1 MTSTARDILIT
12 LKESDEAADY
22 NEALRHLITVM
33 AAHPAATITDQES
46 WDDVPNEVIFAAD
59 LAIEIANEEALQAA
73 DLFKRQLK
81 QLGVSVISSWGE
93 DYEWE
98 VFLDRGYTRT
108 SSDCLIAGM
117 AAWELTEK
125 SVNV

>member
-1 MTSTARDILIT
+1 
-12 LKESDEAADY
+12 
-22 NEALRHLITVM
+22 M

-59 LAIEIANEEALQAA
+59 LAIEIANDDALRAA
-73 DLFKRQLK
+73 TDFKNQL
-81 QLGVSVISSWGE
+81 QRMGVCVISSWGE

-98 VFLDRGYTRT
+98 VFLDRGYGNT
-108 SSDCLIAGM
+108 SIISGDDWLIAGM

-125 SVNV
+125 SANV